1 MSAVAPIYLDH
12 AATTPLCEAA
22 RAAMLPWLGPPANPH
37 SAHRH
42 GRLAHAAI
50 ETARAEVAALA
61 GAAAPAEIAFT
72 SGATEAN
79 NWAILGAL
87 TAPGQ
92 TRRRIVTVATE
103 HSAVLESCRHL
114 ATLGAELVELGVDAR
129 GLIRLDEAA
138 AAITPDTA
146 LVSIMLVNNETGVI
160 QPVAEVAQMA
170 RAAGALMHCDAAQA
184 AGKLPVDAA
193 ALGVD
198 LLSLSA
204 HKLYGP
210 AGIGALWRRPGVCLA
225 PLLHGGGQ
233 EAGRSGTLPVAL
245 IAGFGAAARAARA
258 EMGGDAARL
267 AQLGERLRAALPAHR
282 LNGAGAPRWPGIL
295 SLSFDVPDGNR
306 LLGEVTRRVS
316 LSSGAACAAAKGRD
330 SHVLAAMGLD
340 RNRARATLR
349 IGLGRFTTEAEVDE
363 AAAVIA
369 GAVAAQ
375 ASAAA

>member
-1 MSAVAPIYLDH
+1 MSAAAHIYLDH
-12 AATTPLCEAA
+12 AATTPLCDEA

-42 GRLAHAAI
+42 GRLAHAAV
-50 ETARAEVAALA
+50 EVARAEVAALVGA
-61 GAAAPAEIAFT
+61 GAPAEIAFT

-92 TRRRIVTVATE
+92 ARRRIVTVATE
-103 HSAVLESCRHL
+103 HSAVLEPCRHL
-114 ATLGAELVELGVDAR
+114 AALGAELVELGVDAR

-146 LVSIMLVNNETGVI
+146 LVSVMLVNNETGVI
-160 QPVAEVAQMA
+160 QPVAEVARLA

-210 AGIGALWRRPGVCLA
+210 TGVGALWRRPGVRLA

-233 EAGRSGTLPVAL
+233 EAGRSGTLSVAL
-245 IAGFGAAARAARA
+245 IAGFGAAARSARA
-258 EMGGDAARL
+258 AMDSDAARL
-267 AQLGERLRAALPAHR
+267 APLGERLRAALPPHR
-282 LNGAGAPRWPGIL
+282 LNGEGAPRWPGIL
-295 SLSFDVPDGNR
+295 SLSFGVPDGNR
-306 LLGEVTRRVS
+306 LLAEVTRRVS

-340 RNRARATLR
+340 RARARATLR
-349 IGLGRFTTEAEVDE
+349 IGLGRFTTRAEVDE

-369 GAVAAQ
+369 SAVADQ
-375 ASAAA
+375 ARAAA